1 MAAYDTSK
9 IRNVVL
15 VGHSGSGKTT
25 FAETMLYEAKA
36 INRRGTVGDGN
47 TQSDYTSLEQQRGH
61 SLFAS
66 VLHCSW
72 KDTKINILDTP
83 GLDDF
88 AGEVVTALKVADTVL
103 MLLNARSGVE
113 VGTELIWEYIDTF
126 QTPAIFVINQL
137 DHEKADFENTLEQA
151 KNRFG
156 SRVLPLQF
164 PVNQGPGFNAIIDA
178 LRMVMYVFPPE
189 GGKPQKMPIPA
200 EHQARA
206 DALHNAL
213 VEAAAE
219 NDETLMEKY
228 FEEGTLSEEELAK
241 GLAIGLAHR
250 QFYPVFC
257 ASGGKDM
264 GSGRIMGFIHDICP
278 SPAERPAA
286 ALEGG
291 GSKPCDPNARPCVF
305 IFKTVNEP
313 KVGNVSYFKVYSG
326 MLKTGD
332 ELTNAEN
339 GSVERFSQL
348 FESEGKNRDAVNEL
362 RAGDIGCTVKLK
374 SAHTNQTLN
383 PKGADIK
390 IEPIHFPGSRIR
402 MAVVPPSKAD
412 VEKMA
417 HALHSIREEDPTLH
431 VEQSIEL
438 RQTIIEGQ
446 GEMHLDIVR
455 YKAEQN
461 FGVHLDFIEP
471 RIPYRET
478 ITKEANQ
485 DYRHKKQSG
494 GAGQFAEVHMRIEP
508 YFEGMPAP
516 HGLNSKNTEVEDLK
530 WGGKFAFVW
539 AIVGGVIDSRF
550 TNAIKKGIMSKMEEG
565 PSTGSYC
572 RDIRVSVY
580 DGKMHDVDSNDMA
593 FQTASMMAFREGFH
607 KAGPQ
612 ILEPIYNL
620 EVMCDADVM
629 GAVMGDLQT
638 RRAIIM
644 GMDADG
650 HYQVIKA
657 RVPLKELHKYSSSLR
672 SLTQGKA
679 KFSIGFAE
687 YAAVPGDIQAKL
699 AAEYAKQQEA
709 HAEH

>member
-1 MAAYDTSK
+1 MAAYTTDK

-25 FAETMLYEAKA
+25 FAEAMLFEAKA
-36 INRRGTVGDGN
+36 TNRRGTIGDGN
-47 TQSDYTSLEQQRGH
+47 TQSDYAPLEQQRGH

-66 VLHCSW
+66 LLHCNW

-88 AGEVVTALKVADTVL
+88 SGEVVTALKVADTAL

-113 VGTELIWEYIDTF
+113 VGTELIWEYIEKFDTPTLF
-126 QTPAIFVINQL
+126 IVNHL
-137 DHEKADFENTLEQA
+137 DHEKADFEMTLDQA
-151 KNRFG
+151 RKRFG

-164 PVNQGPGFNAIIDA
+164 PVNAGTGFNAIVDA
-178 LRMVMYVFPPE
+178 LRMVMYVFPPG
-189 GGKPQKMPIPA
+189 GGKPEKKSIPA
-200 EHQARA
+200 EHKARA
-206 DALHNAL
+206 DEMHNTL

-219 NDETLMEKY
+219 NDEALMEKF
-228 FEEGTLSEEELAK
+228 FEEGTLSEDDLAR
-241 GLAIGLAHR
+241 GLTIGMAHR

-257 ASGGKDM
+257 ASGLQDM
-264 GSGRIMGFIHDICP
+264 GSGRIMGFIHDVCP
-278 SPAERPAA
+278 SPADRPAA
-286 ALEGG
+286 SLEGG
-291 GSKPCDPNARPCVF
+291 GAKPCDASARPCVF

-313 KVGNVSYFKVYSG
+313 KVGNVSYFKVFSG
-326 MLKTGD
+326 VLKAGD
-332 ELTNAEN
+332 ELTNADN
-339 GSVERFSQL
+339 STVERFSQL
-348 FESEGKNRDAVNEL
+348 FESEGKNRDQVEEL

-374 SAHTNQTLN
+374 GSHTNQTLN
-383 PKGADIK
+383 PKGSDLK
-390 IEPIHFPGSRIR
+390 IERIHFPPPRIR
-402 MAVVPPSKAD
+402 MAVVPPSKSE

-417 HALHSIREEDPTLH
+417 HALHSIREEDPTLL
-431 VEQSIEL
+431 VEQSMEL
-438 RQTIIEGQ
+438 KQTIIEGQ

-461 FGVHLDFIEP
+461 FGVHLELIEP

-478 ITKEANQ
+478 ITKEANK

-508 YFEGMPAP
+508 YYEGMPAP
-516 HGLNSKNTEVEDLK
+516 HGLNAKNTEVEDLK

-539 AIVGGVIDSRF
+539 AIVGGVIDARF

-572 RDIRVSVY
+572 RDIRVSIY
-580 DGKMHDVDSNDMA
+580 DGKMHPVDSNDMA
-593 FQTASMMAFREGFH
+593 FQIASMMAFREAFH
-607 KAGPQ
+607 EAGPQ

-620 EVMCDADVM
+620 EVMCDSEFM
-629 GAVMGDLQT
+629 GSVMGDLQT

-644 GMDADG
+644 GMDAEG
-650 HYQVIKA
+650 HYQVIRA
-657 RVPLKELHKYSSSLR
+657 RIPLKELHKYSSTLR

-679 KFSIGFAE
+679 KFSMSFAE

-699 AAEYAKQQEA
+699 TTEYAA
-709 HAEH
+709 HTAHDEH